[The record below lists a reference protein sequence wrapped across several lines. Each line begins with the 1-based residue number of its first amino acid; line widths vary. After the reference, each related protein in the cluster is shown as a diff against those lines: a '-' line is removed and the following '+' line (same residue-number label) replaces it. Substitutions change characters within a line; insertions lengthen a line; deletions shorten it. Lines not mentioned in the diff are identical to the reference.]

1 MPRKKKESLPTP
13 SLVEP
18 VEESKPKALVKKKDP
33 NDLKSGEIIVRRGKF
48 LVQFN

>member
-1 MPRKKKESLPTP
+1 MPRKKKESAPPP
-13 SLVEP
+13 SPVEP
-18 VEESKPKALVKKKDP
+18 IEEPKPKSAIKKKDP